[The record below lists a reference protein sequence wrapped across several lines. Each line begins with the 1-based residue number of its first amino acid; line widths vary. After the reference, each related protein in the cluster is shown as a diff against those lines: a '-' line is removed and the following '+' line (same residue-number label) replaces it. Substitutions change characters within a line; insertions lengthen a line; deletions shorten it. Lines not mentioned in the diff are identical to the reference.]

1 MTTLERPIGDRA
13 LNREE
18 VARRDLGHT
27 DVTPA
32 VARTIVALFLLLIVI
47 VPVVELLAVR
57 SRSAAGVASAWSHL
71 AGDVPPPPGPPPST
85 LWTRVL
91 ADNRTVLE
99 RLDGFERTLEDES
112 VIGRALR
119 PPAQALMTGSLGAGN
134 ERVYPGRD
142 GWLFYRPDVEY
153 VTGVAFL
160 DPVRLRRRVESANEW
175 AIPPAPD
182 PRPALLRFRDDLA
195 ARGVTLIVVPVPTKA
210 GVHPDRLAGAVAGA
224 ESGILHNPSFA
235 ALVDELSRAG
245 VQVFDPSVLLRS
257 GRTSAPQYLATDT
270 HWRPEVMESIAAALA
285 ARVRAAGL
293 AAVTDP
299 GYRIERTRVTN
310 TGDITRMLDLPVASG
325 LYPAEEV
332 WLQRVL
338 LADGSAWRAA
348 RESDV
353 LLLGDSFANIY
364 SLESMGWGTSAGLA
378 EHLSLALGRPID
390 RIVQNDAGAFASRE
404 ILARDPDR
412 LTGKRV
418 VIYQFAERELAFG
431 DWKVLRIPR

>member
-13 LNREE
+13 LHREE

-27 DVTPA
+27 DVSPV
-32 VARTIVALFLLLIVI
+32 VARTIVALFLLLIAV
-47 VPVVELLAVR
+47 VPAVELLAVR
-57 SRSAAGVASAWSHL
+57 SRSAAGVASAWSQL
-71 AGDVPPPPGPPPST
+71 VADVEPAPGPPPTT
-85 LWTRVL
+85 LWTRLL
-91 ADNRTVLE
+91 ASNRVVLE
-99 RLDGFERTLEDES
+99 RLTGFERTLEDES

-153 VTGVAFL
+153 VTGQAFL
-160 DPVRLRRRVESANEW
+160 DPARLRRRVESANEW
-175 AIPPAPD
+175 SIPPAPD

-195 ARGVTLIVVPVPTKA
+195 ARGIALVVVPAPTKA
-210 GVHPDRLAGAVAGA
+210 GVHPDRLSGVVAPA
-224 ESGILHNPSFA
+224 ESGILRNPSFA

-245 VQVFDPSVLLRS
+245 LEVFDPSGILRT
-257 GRTSAPQYLATDT
+257 GRTAAPQYLATDT
-270 HWRPEVMESIAAALA
+270 HWRPEVMESVAVALSARLRASVPAAA
-285 ARVRAAGL
+285 
-293 AAVTDP
+293 DP
-299 GYRIERTRVTN
+299 GYRIERASVTN
-310 TGDITRMLDLPVASG
+310 IGDITRMLDLPATTA

-332 WLQRVL
+332 WLRRVL
-338 LADGSAWRAA
+338 QPDGTPWRAE
-348 RESDV
+348 RDSEV

-364 SLESMGWGTSAGLA
+364 SLQSMGWGTSAGLA
-378 EHLSLALGRPID
+378 EHLSLALGRPLD
-390 RIVQNDAGAFASRE
+390 RIVQNDAGAYAPRE